1 VHVSRFDRSDNGTA
15 AGNRRR
21 FAVRAAALAAMFVSL
36 AGCARRSAPDV
47 DVPRRT
53 ARKAVA
59 IVRTEAPA
67 QARLIERLV
76 ALAEIATAAEA
87 NAPWWEGSVGRTE
100 AAWLRVARAAHDAV
114 TGVRD
119 ADSRAEK
126 RFASLQP
133 NARSEVARALAEINE
148 AGMGRHEAAAMQ
160 RALVSISFGEKLAAA
175 ERRQEA
181 ADELATAHASAA
193 VVHRKWIALHAR
205 FSDPANLRLWH
216 AWAEQTIEESR
227 RTGETVILIDKL
239 RRRVFL
245 YRGGR
250 VIASYPAELGAN
262 GLVRKEH
269 SGDRATPEGRYHIV
283 LAKRAPQTKFS
294 KALLI
299 NYPNDEDRMR
309 FALGRRRGT
318 ISQRAGIGNL
328 IEIHGDGGE
337 GRDWTDGCV
346 ALTNEDMDRLFAHVG
361 VGMPVTIVGSYER

>member
-1 VHVSRFDRSDNGTA
+1 MQVSPFDRCDNGTA

-21 FAVRAAALAAMFVSL
+21 SAVRAAALAAILVSL
-36 AGCARRSAPDV
+36 AACARRPAPDV
-47 DVPRRT
+47 DAPRRT

-114 TGVRD
+114 AAVRA
-119 ADSRAEK
+119 ADTVAEE
-126 RFASLQP
+126 RYAGLHP

-148 AGMGRHEAAAMQ
+148 AGMGLREAAAMQ
-160 RALVSISFGEKLAAA
+160 RALVSISLGEKLAGVG
-175 ERRQEA
+175 RRQEA
-181 ADELATAHASAA
+181 ADELAKAHASAA
-193 VVHRKWIALHAR
+193 VVHRKWLALHAR
-205 FSDPANLRLWH
+205 FSDRANLRLWH
-216 AWAEQTIEESR
+216 AWAEQTIAESQ
-227 RTGETVILIDKL
+227 RTGESVLLIDKL

-283 LAKRAPQTKFS
+283 LAKRAPQTKFN

-318 ISQRAGIGNL
+318 ISRGAGIGNL

-346 ALTNEDMDRLFAHVG
+346 ALTNEDMDRLFAHVR
-361 VGMPVTIVGSYER
+361 VGTPVTIVGTYER

>member
-1 VHVSRFDRSDNGTA
+1 LIA
-15 AGNRRR
+15 IY
-21 FAVRAAALAAMFVSL
+21 LSL
-36 AGCARRSAPDV
+36 AGCAHHPTPDV
-47 DVPRRT
+47 DAPRRA
-53 ARKAVA
+53 ARKAVV

-76 ALAEIATAAEA
+76 ALAEVATAAEA

-114 TGVRD
+114 TAVRD

-126 RFASLQP
+126 RFVSLQP

-148 AGMGRHEAAAMQ
+148 AGMGRQEAAAMQ

-175 ERRQEA
+175 GRRQEA
-181 ADELATAHASAA
+181 ADELAKAHASAA

-205 FSDPANLRLWH
+205 FSDPANLRLWRT
-216 AWAEQTIEESR
+216 WAEQTIEESR
-227 RTGETVILIDKL
+227 RTGESALLIDKL

-245 YRGGR
+245 YRAGR
-250 VIASYPAELGAN
+250 VTASYPAELGAN

-283 LAKRAPQTKFS
+283 MVKRAPQTKFN

-299 NYPNDEDRMR
+299 NYPNDEDRRR

-318 ISQRAGIGNL
+318 ISRGAGIGNL

-337 GRDWTDGCV
+337 GHDWTDGCV
-346 ALTNEDMDRLFAHVG
+346 ALSNEDMDRLFGHVR
-361 VGMPVTIVGSYER
+361 VGTPVTIVGTYER

>member
-1 VHVSRFDRSDNGTA
+1 MQVSLFDSDTSRTA

-21 FAVRAAALAAMFVSL
+21 SAVRTVALAAALVTLAACS
-36 AGCARRSAPDV
+36 RRPAPEV
-47 DVPRRT
+47 DAARRT
-53 ARKAVA
+53 ARRAVT
-59 IVRTEAPA
+59 IVRSEAPA

-76 ALAEIATAAEA
+76 AFAEVATAAEA
-87 NAPWWEGSVGRTE
+87 NVPWWEGSVGRTE

-114 TGVRD
+114 ITVRA
-119 ADSRAEK
+119 ADEQAEK
-126 RFASLQP
+126 RYAGLHP

-148 AGMGRHEAAAMQ
+148 AGMGRREAAAMQ
-160 RALVSISFGEKLAAA
+160 RALVSISLGEKLAAVG
-175 ERRQEA
+175 RRQEA
-181 ADELATAHASAA
+181 ADELAKAHGSAA
-193 VVHRKWIALHAR
+193 IVHRKWIALHAR
-205 FSDPANLRLWH
+205 FSDPANLRLWR
-216 AWAEQTIEESR
+216 AWAEQTIGESR

-269 SGDRATPEGRYHIV
+269 SGDRATPEGRYHVV
-283 LAKRAPQTKFS
+283 LAKRAPQTKFN

-309 FALGRRRGT
+309 FALGRKRGT
-318 ISQRAGIGNL
+318 ISRGAGIGNL

-346 ALTNEDMDRLFAHVG
+346 ALTNEDMDRLFAHVR
-361 VGMPVTIVGSYER
+361 VGTPVTIVGSYER